1 MDKLIR
7 EDYVLGNKKIVVGD
21 NLHDLVL
28 ENLGKIWIRYGNG
41 YKEFSN
47 FVSTLM
53 KSTTDISK
61 VVIEPN
67 GIQSADAYKS
77 GQLIFDAGKKNL
89 YLKYEDA
96 LLLLL
101 EYNDGIN
108 EKYVSKSGDT
118 MSGPLTINVR
128 NGAPLYVNSAQ
139 LIENLN
145 AQYLSGK
152 NVDDFALRGEDEDI
166 TGNWTFQGNNEHNG
180 ANTFNNQVIING
192 ELEANSTSEFA
203 GKATFNNEIEV
214 AGQATFKNNGT
225 AIRVGTGNVVTDG
238 SIGSSQFMSGMTGYG
253 WKLDASTNTLTIDN
267 LVVRGVLN
275 VFELVVNKIT
285 ATNGSFW
292 VTDSFKIDKVRNIKY
307 LRASDFQDRINEEN
321 QTIRITINENFLRSL
336 FNTDDCYIPVTG
348 FETTYTIQSDD
359 PAHPFASRDNFNNQN
374 KTFSNLKWMF
384 SILRLDDFINKFLSS
399 EKQETEYVSEIVNLA
414 DYVNTY
420 LVDKYNIFFDKDG
433 YLKIQASKNT
443 VFNYADQLP
452 GFEENAEENYLVFEN
467 NQLIAR
473 THPQNKISKDDYNII
488 QIEAKIYRESIYLV
502 SSELN
507 ITDIFNESVLIN
519 LADEGYIQLVH
530 PFQKNPENI
539 NEVDGLG
546 GNNNLLIYKDG
557 WDDFIN
563 NIFTI
568 VNSSQA
574 TLNNS
579 NEYTFDASALAHINL
594 YYKYFGSNL
603 NDGMN
608 LYVLEARESEYPVF
622 KPGDIIKC
630 QKFTGTNVQQYHALV
645 TGVFGSYGFII
656 QLQNHSILQEGIIY
670 EYDENGKLIG
680 SNSNLDSSLYNK
692 SQGVSIDFDIYLSKA
707 KELLQKYITDKTID
721 YRWCIQIL
729 SSPENVNSYINQVKA
744 ANNNEE
750 LTSIV
755 QDIINNSI
763 QSLTWE
769 EISNHPIF
777 KKILQESTLGIPQ
790 KDDSLVR
797 IGSIYPGD
805 RRNSMYLTSSEQ
817 NSPYQDVLVDINRPD
832 YTVNYLTPKYK
843 SFEGSFTYNGNVR
856 KGKFFVQ
863 NKEFQSIMK
872 IGDELKQNG
881 KEWSLENIPTSAE
894 KTYLLNLYGDKFED
908 MLSKFENIYT
918 QFRPYTILNQH
929 TSGNNNE
936 DIRQGSFVFNPTNL
950 VYDKNNKII
959 VNEEGLYFS
968 EDISNTITGA
978 KFSDNNHLQYQ
989 ENNNTINITIGGL

>member
-1 MDKLIR
+1 MNNLIR

-28 ENLGKIWIRYGNG
+28 ENIGKIWIRYGNG

-53 KSTTDISK
+53 KSTSDVSK
-61 VVIEPN
+61 VVIESN
-67 GIQSADAYKS
+67 GIQSADVYKS

-101 EYNDGIN
+101 EYNDDIN

-128 NGAPLYVNSAQ
+128 SGAPLYVNSAQ

-152 NVDDFALRGEDEDI
+152 NIDDFALREEDEDI
-166 TGNWTFQGNNEHNG
+166 TGNWTFQGNNEHDG
-180 ANTFNNQVIING
+180 KNTFNNQVIING

-225 AIRVGTGNVVTDG
+225 AIRVGTGDIVTDG

-253 WKLDASTNTLTIDN
+253 WRLDASTNTLTIDN
-267 LVVRGVLN
+267 LIVRGVLN

-307 LRASDFQDRINEEN
+307 LRTTDFQDRTDEEN
-321 QTIRITINENFLRSL
+321 QTISININESFLRSL
-336 FNTDDCYIPVTG
+336 FNADDCYIPVTG
-348 FETTYTIQSDD
+348 FETTYTVQSND
-359 PAHPFASRDNFNNQN
+359 PTHPFATRDNFNDQN
-374 KTFSNLKWMF
+374 KTFSSLKWIF
-384 SILRLDDFINKFLSS
+384 SILRLDDFINKFLSRERR
-399 EKQETEYVSEIVNLA
+399 EKEYVYEVVNLA

-420 LVDKYNIFFDKDG
+420 LIDKYNIFFDEDG
-433 YLKIQASKNT
+433 YLKIQASENT

-452 GFEENAEENYLVFEN
+452 DFEENVEENYLVFEN
-467 NQLIAR
+467 GELITTR
-473 THPQNKISKDDYNII
+473 YTENKISKDNYNVL
-488 QIEAKIYRESIYLV
+488 QIDAKIYKEFLYSD
-502 SSELN
+502 SPELN
-507 ITDIFNESVLIN
+507 ITDIFNESILIN
-519 LADEGYIQLVH
+519 LADGGYIQLVH

-539 NEVDGLG
+539 NEVDELG
-546 GNNNLLIYKDG
+546 GNNNLLIYKNG
-557 WDDFIN
+557 WEDFIS

-568 VNSSQA
+568 VNSEQV
-574 TLNNS
+574 TLNDS
-579 NEYTFDASALAHINL
+579 NKYIFDASALAHINL

-608 LYVLEARESEYPVF
+608 LYVLEAKESEYPVF

-630 QKFTGTNVQQYHALV
+630 QKFTGTSVQQYHALV

-656 QLQNHSILQEGIIY
+656 QLQNYSILQEGTTY
-670 EYDENGKLIG
+670 EYDKSGKLIE

-692 SQGVSIDFDIYLSKA
+692 SQGVSVDFDIYLSKA
-707 KELLQKYITDKTID
+707 KELLQKYITDRTVD

-729 SSPENVNSYINQVKA
+729 SSPENANSYINEVET
-744 ANNNEE
+744 ANNDEE
-750 LTSIV
+750 LTSII
-755 QDIINNSI
+755 QNIINNSI

-777 KKILQESTLGIPQ
+777 KKILQESTSGIPQ
-790 KDDSLVR
+790 KDDDLVR
-797 IGSIYPGD
+797 IGSIFFND

-817 NSPYQDVLVDINRPD
+817 NSPYTDVLVGVNRPD
-832 YTVNYLTPKYK
+832 YTVIYLTPKYVK
-843 SFEGSFTYNGNVR
+843 FEASQDFGEGYR
-856 KGKFFVQ
+856 KGIYYLQNDEFAEIMQSQGGDDPESQAVYNKYKDFSVQ
-863 NKEFQSIMK
+863 V
-872 IGDELKQNG
+872 
-881 KEWSLENIPTSAE
+881 NIPVQKGLSTDIRNV
-894 KTYLLNLYGDKFED
+894 YLTFLPTDNTLYGHNGQP
-908 MLSKFENIYT
+908 LT
-918 QFRPYTILNQH
+918 QDVDGDTYY
-929 TSGNNNE
+929 
-936 DIRQGSFVFNPTNL
+936 V
-950 VYDKNNKII
+950 
-959 VNEEGLYFS
+959 
-968 EDISNTITGA
+968 
-978 KFSDNNHLQYQ
+978 SDNISDHIINQDQIGTDDVLSDVHSFN
-989 ENNNTINITIGGL
+989 ESNITLAIGQNE

>member
-1 MDKLIR
+1 MSNLIR

-47 FVSTLM
+47 FISTLT
-53 KSTTDISK
+53 KSTTDVSK

-77 GQLIFDAGKKNL
+77 GQLIFDASKKNL
-89 YLKYEDA
+89 YLKYEDT

-101 EYNDGIN
+101 EYNDNIN
-108 EKYVSKSGDT
+108 EKYISKSGDT
-118 MSGPLTINVR
+118 MTGPLTINVKS
-128 NGAPLYVNSAQ
+128 GTPLYVNSAQ

-152 NVDDFALRGEDEDI
+152 NIDDFALREEDEDI
-166 TGNWTFQGNNEHNG
+166 IGDWTFYGNNEHNG
-180 ANTFNNQVIING
+180 RNTFNNQVIING

-214 AGQATFKNNGT
+214 TGQATFKNNGT
-225 AIRVGTGNVVTDG
+225 AIRVGTGDIVTDG

-307 LRASDFQDRINEEN
+307 LKTSDFQDRTDEEN
-321 QTIRITINENFLRSL
+321 QTIRIDINENFLRNL
-336 FNTDDCYIPVTG
+336 FNVDDCYIPVTG
-348 FETTYTIQSDD
+348 FETTYTIQSND
-359 PAHPFASRDNFNNQN
+359 PTHPFATRDNFNDQA
-374 KTFSNLKWMF
+374 KTFSNLKWIF
-384 SILRLDDFINKFLSS
+384 SILRLDDFINKFLPS
-399 EKQETEYVSEIVNLA
+399 KRQETECVQEIVNLA

-420 LVDKYNIFFDKDG
+420 LINEYNIFFDEEG
-433 YLKIQASKNT
+433 YLKIQASENT

-452 GFEENAEENYLVFEN
+452 DFEKEAEENYLVFED
-467 NQLIAR
+467 NQLITSANS
-473 THPQNKISKDDYNII
+473 QNKISKDDYNTL
-488 QIEAKIYRESIYLV
+488 QIEARIYREFTYPESP
-502 SSELN
+502 ELN
-507 ITDIFNESVLIN
+507 ITDIFDESVLIN
-519 LADEGYIQLVH
+519 LADGGYIQLVH
-530 PFQKNPENI
+530 PFQKNPKNI
-539 NEVDGLG
+539 NEVDELG

-557 WDDFIN
+557 WKDFISN
-563 NIFTI
+563 TFTI
-568 VNSSQA
+568 VNSKQA
-574 TLNNS
+574 TLNDS
-579 NEYTFDASALAHINL
+579 NKYTFNTSALAHINL

-608 LYVLEARESEYPVF
+608 LYVLEAKESEYPVF

-630 QKFTGTNVQQYHALV
+630 QKFIGTSVQQYHALV
-645 TGVFGSYGFII
+645 IGIFGSYGFII
-656 QLQNHSILQEGIIY
+656 QLQNYSILQEGTTY
-670 EYDENGKLIG
+670 EYDENGKLIE

-692 SQGVSIDFDIYLSKA
+692 SQGISVDFDIYLSKA
-707 KELLQKYITDKTID
+707 KELLQKYITDRTVD

-729 SSPENVNSYINQVKA
+729 SKPENIDSYINEIEA
-744 ANNNEE
+744 ANNDED
-750 LTSIV
+750 LISII
-755 QDIINNSI
+755 QNIINNSI

-777 KKILQESTLGIPQ
+777 KKILQESTSGIPQ

-843 SFEGSFTYNGNVR
+843 SFEGSFTYNGNTR

-872 IGDELKQNG
+872 IGDELKYNN
-881 KEWSLENIPTSAE
+881 KTWSLENIPTSVE
-894 KTYLLNLYGDKFED
+894 KTYLLNLYED
-908 MLSKFENIYT
+908 EFENMLPKFKSIYT
-918 QFRPYTILNQH
+918 QFRPYTILNQY
-929 TSGNNNE
+929 TSGNSNE
-936 DIRQGSFVFNPTNL
+936 DIRSGSFVFNPSNL
-950 VYDKNNKII
+950 VYDNNNEII
-959 VNEEGLYFS
+959 TNEEGLYFT
-968 EDISNTITGA
+968 EDILNTIIGVN
-978 KFSDNNHLQYQ
+978 FSDNNHLQYQ
-989 ENNNTINITIGGL
+989 ENNNTINVTIGGL

>member
-1 MDKLIR
+1 MNNLIR

-53 KSTTDISK
+53 KSAIDVSK
-61 VVIEPN
+61 VVIESN
-67 GIQSADAYKS
+67 GIQSVDAYKS
-77 GQLIFDAGKKNL
+77 GQLIFDARKKNL
-89 YLKYEDA
+89 YLKYEDT

-101 EYNDGIN
+101 EYNDDIN

-128 NGAPLYVNSAQ
+128 NGVPLYVNSAQ

-152 NVDDFALRGEDEDI
+152 NIDDFALREEDEDI

-180 ANTFNNQVIING
+180 KNTFNNQVTING

-203 GKATFNNEIEV
+203 GQV
-214 AGQATFKNNGT
+214 TFKNNGT
-225 AIRVGTGNVVTDG
+225 AIKVGTGDIVTDG

-253 WKLDASTNTLTIDN
+253 WRLDASTNTLTIDN
-267 LVVRGVLN
+267 LIVRGVLN

-292 VTDSFKIDKVRNIKY
+292 ITDSFKIDKVRNIKY
-307 LRASDFQDRINEEN
+307 LRTSDFQDRIDEEN
-321 QTIRITINENFLRSL
+321 QTIRININENFLRSL

-348 FETTYTIQSDD
+348 FETIYTIQSDD
-359 PAHPFASRDNFNNQN
+359 PTHPFATRDNFNDQN

-399 EKQETEYVSEIVNLA
+399 ERQ
-414 DYVNTY
+414 D
-420 LVDKYNIFFDKDG
+420 
-433 YLKIQASKNT
+433 
-443 VFNYADQLP
+443 P
-452 GFEENAEENYLVFEN
+452 
-467 NQLIAR
+467 
-473 THPQNKISKDDYNII
+473 
-488 QIEAKIYRESIYLV
+488 
-502 SSELN
+502 ELN

-519 LADEGYIQLVH
+519 LADEGCIQLVH

-539 NEVDGLG
+539 NEVDELG
-546 GNNNLLIYKDG
+546 GNNNLLTYKDG
-557 WDDFIN
+557 WKDFIS

-568 VNSSQA
+568 VNSRQA
-574 TLNNS
+574 ILNDS
-579 NEYTFDASALAHINL
+579 NEYTFDTSALAHINL

-608 LYVLEARESEYPVF
+608 LYVLEAKESEYPVF

-630 QKFTGTNVQQYHALV
+630 QKFTGTSVQQYHALV
-645 TGVFGSYGFII
+645 TGIFGSYGFII
-656 QLQNHSILQEGIIY
+656 QLQNYSILQEGTTY
-670 EYDENGKLIG
+670 EYDKNGKLIE

-692 SQGVSIDFDIYLSKA
+692 SQGISVDFDIYLSKA
-707 KELLQKYITDKTID
+707 KELLQKYITDRTVD

-729 SSPENVNSYINQVKA
+729 SSPENANSYINGIEA
-744 ANNNEE
+744 ANNDEE
-750 LTSIV
+750 LTSTI
-755 QDIINNSI
+755 QNIISNSI

-790 KDDSLVR
+790 KDDNLVR
-797 IGSIYPGD
+797 IGSIFFND

-817 NSPYQDVLVDINRPD
+817 NSPYTDVLVGVNRPD
-832 YTVNYLTPKYK
+832 YTVIYLTPKYVK
-843 SFEGSFTYNGNVR
+843 FEASQLFDNKYR
-856 KGKFFVQ
+856 KGIYYLQ
-863 NKEFQSIMK
+863 NDEFAEIMQSQ
-872 IGDELKQNG
+872 GGND
-881 KEWSLENIPTSAE
+881 LESQAIYNKYKDFSIQANRPEQEGLSTDIRKVYLTFLPTDN
-894 KTYLLNLYGDKFED
+894 TLYGHNGQP
-908 MLSKFENIYT
+908 LT
-918 QFRPYTILNQH
+918 Q
-929 TSGNNNE
+929 
-936 DIRQGSFVFNPTNL
+936 D
-950 VYDKNNKII
+950 
-959 VNEEGLYFS
+959 VNGDTYYV
-968 EDISNTITGA
+968 
-978 KFSDNNHLQYQ
+978 SDNISDNIINQDQVGTDDVLSNVHSFN
-989 ENNNTINITIGGL
+989 ESNITLAIGQNE

>member
-1 MDKLIR
+1 MNNLIR

-53 KSTTDISK
+53 KSTTDTSK
-61 VVIEPN
+61 VVIESN
-67 GIQSADAYKS
+67 GIQSEDAYKS
-77 GQLIFDAGKKNL
+77 GQLIFDARKKNL

-101 EYNDGIN
+101 EYNDDIN
-108 EKYVSKSGDT
+108 EKYISKSGDT

-128 NGAPLYVNSAQ
+128 SGAPLYVNSAQ

-145 AQYLSGK
+145 AQYLNGK
-152 NVDDFALRGEDEDI
+152 NIDDFALREEDEDI

-180 ANTFNNQVIING
+180 KNTFNNQVIINE

-214 AGQATFKNNGT
+214 TGQATFKNNGT
-225 AIRVGTGNVVTDG
+225 AIRVGTGDIVTDG
-238 SIGSSQFMSGMTGYG
+238 SIGSDQFMSGMTGYG
-253 WKLDASTNTLTIDN
+253 WRLDASTNTLTIDN
-267 LVVRGVLN
+267 LIVRGVLN

-292 VTDSFKIDKVRNIKY
+292 ITDSFKIDKVRNIKY
-307 LRASDFQDRINEEN
+307 LRTSDFQDRVDEEN
-321 QTIRITINENFLRSL
+321 QTISININENFLRSL

-359 PAHPFASRDNFNNQN
+359 PTHPFATRDSFNDQD
-374 KTFSNLKWMF
+374 KTFSNLKWIF
-384 SILRLDDFINKFLSS
+384 SILRLDDFINKFLPS
-399 EKQETEYVSEIVNLA
+399 ENREEECVYEIVNLA

-420 LVDKYNIFFDKDG
+420 LIDKYNIFFDEDG
-433 YLKIQASKNT
+433 YLKIQASKDN

-452 GFEENAEENYLVFEN
+452 DLEENVQGNYLVFEN
-467 NQLIAR
+467 NQLITR
-473 THPQNKISKDDYNII
+473 VHPHSQSMISKDDYNTL
-488 QIEAKIYRESIYLV
+488 QIEAKVYREFAYSE

-519 LADEGYIQLVH
+519 LADGGYIQLVH
-530 PFQKNPENI
+530 PFQKI
-539 NEVDGLG
+539 NEVDELG

-557 WDDFIN
+557 WQDFIS

-568 VNSSQA
+568 VNSRQA
-574 TLNNS
+574 ILNNS
-579 NEYTFDASALAHINL
+579 NEYTFDTSALAHINL

-608 LYVLEARESEYPVF
+608 LYVLKAKESEYPVF

-630 QKFTGTNVQQYHALV
+630 QKFTGTSVQQYHALV
-645 TGVFGSYGFII
+645 TGIFGSYGFII
-656 QLQNHSILQEGIIY
+656 QLQNYSILQEGTTY
-670 EYDENGKLIG
+670 EYDENGELIE

-692 SQGVSIDFDIYLSKA
+692 SQGISIDFDIYLSKA
-707 KELLQKYITDKTID
+707 KELLQKYITDRTVD
-721 YRWCIQIL
+721 YRWCIRIL
-729 SSPENVNSYINQVKA
+729 SSPESANFYINEVET
-744 ANNNEE
+744 ANNDED
-750 LTSIV
+750 LTSII
-755 QDIINNSI
+755 QNIISNSI

-790 KDDSLVR
+790 KDDDLVR
-797 IGSIYPGD
+797 IGSIFFND

-817 NSPYQDVLVDINRPD
+817 NSPYTDVLVGVNRPD
-832 YTVNYLTPKYK
+832 YTVIYLTPKYVK
-843 SFEGSFTYNGNVR
+843 FEASQLFDNKYR
-856 KGKFFVQ
+856 KGIYYLQ
-863 NKEFQSIMK
+863 NDEFAEIMQSQ
-872 IGDELKQNG
+872 G
-881 KEWSLENIPTSAE
+881 
-894 KTYLLNLYGDKFED
+894 
-908 MLSKFENIYT
+908 
-918 QFRPYTILNQH
+918 
-929 TSGNNNE
+929 GNDSE
-936 DIRQGSFVFNPTNL
+936 SQA
-950 VYDKNNKII
+950 VYDKYKDFSIQ
-959 VNEEGLYFS
+959 VNRPEQEGLS
-968 EDISNTITGA
+968 TDIRKVYLTFLPTDNTLYGHNGQPLTQNVNGDTYYV
-978 KFSDNNHLQYQ
+978 SDNISDHIINQDQVGTDDVLSNVHSFN
-989 ENNNTINITIGGL
+989 ESNITLAIGQNE